1 MPLSVSAAR
10 QLIHRRRIEC
20 CGYRRDDGLWDI
32 EGHLVDTKTRDISN
46 LDRPNIAPGEPIH
59 EMWLRLTLT
68 LDMKVV
74 DAEAITDWGPYE
86 MCGNIAP
93 NFKVLIGETIKPGW
107 IQRTRELLGG
117 TRGCTHLVELLGPIA
132 TTAFQTIYSARVEL
146 ERRDGIRKRPSLIDS
161 CHAWASGSAMI
172 KKRYPEYYTGDQTS
186 GAKQ

>member
-20 CGYRRDDGLWDI
+20 CGYHRDDGLWDI
-32 EGHLVDTKTRDISN
+32 EGHLVDTKTRDVSN
-46 LDRPNIAPGEPIH
+46 LDRANIPAGEPIH

-74 DAEAITDWGPYE
+74 NAEASTEWGPYE
-86 MCGNIAP
+86 MCDNITP
-93 NFKVLIGETIKPGW
+93 NFNVLIGETIKPGW

-132 TTAFQTIYSARVEL
+132 TTAFQTIHSARM
-146 ERRDGIRKRPSLIDS
+146 ERDRQSGINKRPALIDS
-161 CHAWASGSAMI
+161 CHAWASDSAMI
-172 KKRYPEYYTGDQTS
+172 KKRYPEYYTGNRVT
-186 GAKQ
+186 GANK